1 MIKKLKNTDFLFII
15 SLSLILLVHIYF
27 IFIIPFFE
35 DESFYVSVP
44 FRLINGDSLIQHEW
58 HLTQFSSLFQY
69 LPVYIWTAIKG
80 SADSIIIFLRCV
92 YLSIHTIIAI
102 VIYIF
107 FRKHG
112 NWAIMAS
119 MMFFVQVPYRF
130 IAISYQSVFVIS
142 LLLLSLFLLSI
153 YQKSSIYFY
162 IFAGICFGCCCVC
175 NPLFCIVFA
184 LYLIICVLWTKRQ
197 SLASAVLRSNSSNTL
212 KNSKKLTKRQKREQ
226 KQQILDAFPNM
237 ERYTCFFTKEAILWF
252 SCGIFIITIIAFIF
266 FLSTGGTISS
276 AFENIENLLDSSEY
290 DIVSFSIFYK
300 LQETVNYFNMANLN
314 MPWILPVLFIAL
326 LLDKRRKTN
335 KHRFVY
341 LSISI
346 LWSVLFV
353 FAILKVSDFYS
364 FAFSLPFFIF
374 STMCY
379 LLTCNKNKTLFYCM
393 YMPCLTATFFQYLA
407 ANTHLAAIGV
417 ILAISNIAGVL
428 FAMDLWKEMRLDSQ
442 NSSETTKKQKTNWF
456 RNIII
461 VGFSLQ
467 ILFYG
472 IFYQHEQV
480 YGKDSP
486 KASVGP
492 YKGLYMTVKRYNE
505 YNKAIND
512 LDLIKNISQ
521 KYEPVLLASY
531 NIWMYLYLDRPIA
544 TYTTCYPGTLEPELL
559 ISYYRENPEKIP
571 KYIYYEDSN
580 PDNVSTT
587 MASEMF
593 EFTRQ
598 DLSNGVLLT
607 VTDCKFQ

>member
-15 SLSLILLVHIYF
+15 SLSLVLLVHMYF
-27 IFIIPFFE
+27 VFIIPFFK
-35 DESFYVSVP
+35 DESFYVSIP
-44 FRLINGDSLIQHEW
+44 FRLVNGDSLIQHEW
-58 HLTQFSSLFQY
+58 HLTQFSSFFQY
-69 LPVYIWTAIKG
+69 LPVYIWTSIKD

-102 VIYIF
+102 VIYGF

-112 NWAIMAS
+112 KWAVMAS
-119 MMFFVQVPYRF
+119 MMFFVQIPYRY
-130 IAISYQSVFVIS
+130 ITISYQSVFVIS
-142 LLLLSLFLLSI
+142 VLLLSLCLLSI
-153 YQKSSIYFY
+153 YQKNSIHFY

-175 NPLFCIVFA
+175 NPLFCSVFL
-184 LYLIICVLWTKRQ
+184 LYLLICALWTKRQ
-197 SLASAVLRSNSSNTL
+197 DLASAMIRMNSSNAL
-212 KNSKKLTKRQKREQ
+212 KSGKKLTKRQKKEQ
-226 KQQILDAFPNM
+226 KKQILDAFPNM
-237 ERYTCFFTKEAILWF
+237 EKYSCFFTKKAILWF
-252 SCGIFIITIIAFIF
+252 SCGLSIIAVIAIVF
-266 FLSTGGTISS
+266 FFSTGGTFYSIQD
-276 AFENIENLLDSSEY
+276 NIENLLNSSEY
-290 DIVSFSIFYK
+290 GITSSSIFSK
-300 LQETVNYFNMANLN
+300 LKETINYFSMANLN

-326 LLDKRRKTN
+326 LLDKKRQTN

-346 LWSVLFV
+346 LWSILFI

-374 STMCY
+374 STICY
-379 LLTCNKNKTLFYCM
+379 ILTKNKNKNLFYCM
-393 YMPCLTATFFQYLA
+393 YIPCLIATVFQYLA

-417 ILAISNIAGVL
+417 VLAINNVAGVL
-428 FAMDLWKEMRLDSQ
+428 FAMDLWKEMCPILQS
-442 NSSETTKKQKTNWF
+442 SSETTKKQKTNWF

-480 YGKDSP
+480 HRKDSL

-492 YKGLYMTVKRYNE
+492 YKGLYMTEKQYNE
-505 YNKAIND
+505 YNKSIND
-512 LDLIKNISQ
+512 LDLIKDISQ
-521 KYEPVLLASY
+521 EYEPVLLASF
-531 NIWMYLYLDRPIA
+531 NSWMYLYLDRPIA
-544 TYTTCYPGTLEPELL
+544 TYTTWYPGTLEPKLL
-559 ISYYRENPEKIP
+559 INYYRENPEKIP
-571 KYIYYEDSN
+571 KYIYYEASN
-580 PDNVSTT
+580 PNNVSTA

-593 EFTRQ
+593 EFTRE